1 MTTQKT
7 NKITKLAE
15 KALKEKKA
23 ELEELLSRKP
33 KKAEEIHF
41 AQSKMQLEE
50 VTITLDSCEVMEFS
64 QDSPA
69 LVIIGSRV
77 TLENLRN
84 GDRREYVILTRS
96 TADPLKGV
104 ISNESPLAQK
114 MMGLKLG
121 NTFKFKD
128 LAGIEESYKIITIE

>member
-1 MTTQKT
+1 MTNEKT

-23 ELEELLSRKP
+23 FLEGVLSKKP
-33 KKAEEIHF
+33 KKAEELHF
-41 AQSKMQLEE
+41 AQCKIQLEE
-50 VTITLDSCEVMEFS
+50 VNLVMENCEVVEFS

-84 GDRREYVILTRS
+84 GDRREYTILTRS